1 MIGNVKKFLGI
12 ESVKIK
18 LEAPE
23 EIISTEG
30 VLRGKVILNS
40 MTKQTIKSIE
50 IKLVEKYER
59 GRQADKLINDYI
71 VGRVRFDKEFKIE
84 ANKELAFKFEMP
96 YVIVQ
101 SEMDKIGQTNFMI
114 RACVRAAKYMH
125 NVKSEF
131 RLEASAKVKGNAISP
146 FVSEEIKIK
155 I

>member
-12 ESVKIK
+12 ESVKLK
-18 LEAPE
+18 LDAPD
-23 EIISTEG
+23 EIVSTEG
-30 VLRGKVILNS
+30 VLKGKIIINS
-40 MTKQTIKSIE
+40 MTNQTVKSIE

-71 VGRVRFDKEFKIE
+71 VGRVSLDKIFKIE
-84 ANKELAFKFEMP
+84 ANKELAFEFNMP

-114 RACVRAAKYMH
+114 RACVRAAKYVH

-146 FVSEEIKIK
+146 FVSEEIKVK